1 MGDVPRIHFEAADTT
16 ERTEIGEGLVRFA
29 VQAGRLETGRAEG
42 RYFLAHDDGCRD
54 CDAPLAPGD
63 PFCFDTDTGDVLC
76 MDHGTAREDHEQR
89 EGDEP
94 DAAD

>member
-1 MGDVPRIHFEAADTT
+1 LATADRAVPG
-16 ERTEIGEGLVRFA
+16 ERDRVLPLRGPDY
-29 VQAGRLETGRAEG
+29 
-42 RYFLAHDDGCRD
+42 RYFLAHADGCRD